1 MISVTWMTD
10 AGRSADFLECR
21 NELPHFVDK
30 TTVCND
36 EIDIV
41 KVYFYSKFDVDT
53 IKGRNLERT
62 IARTIFLNR
71 AKYGDVVDAALDVYP
86 NAIHFRTGTD
96 AEIYNEYWPINLEGA
111 EK

>member
-10 AGRSADFLECR
+10 ADRNTDFLKCEKID
-21 NELPHFVDK
+21 LDK
-30 TTVCND
+30 GTLD
-36 EIDIV
+36 SV

-86 NAIHFRTGTD
+86 NTIHFRTGTD

>member
-1 MISVTWMTD
+1 MISVTWMID
-10 AGRSADFLECR
+10 ADRNTDFLKCE
-21 NELPHFVDK
+21 K
-30 TTVCND
+30 
-36 EIDIV
+36 IDLGKGTLDSV
-41 KVYFYSKFDVDT
+41 NVYFYSKFDVDT

-86 NAIHFRTGTD
+86 NTIHFRTGTD